1 MRTKEFI
8 NKVVKLGFTISRYIN
23 PHPDA
28 TKTACGF
35 HALIIS
41 DNEDNLVTIWTENQY
56 AISTIEDG
64 FWAYKIN
71 RPLNELYKLCF
82 EYAATPIKD
91 RGDTSK
97 HIYKHNFIKTK
108 GNSFT
113 YLAIRQRPS
122 ISYPVLQGS
131 NQDIF
136 EYKVDFTDEEIEEVK
151 KEYGIFLDD
160 FKKVEVER

>member
-1 MRTKEFI
+1 MKTKEFI
-8 NKVVKLGFTISRYIN
+8 KRVEELGYKTLVYHKTIRIR
-23 PHPDA
+23 D
-28 TKTACGF
+28 KGCLV
-35 HALIIS
+35 ALIVLNKRFIFETNFVIRPIT
-41 DNEDNLVTIWTENQY
+41 DERLFDLLV
-56 AISTIEDG
+56 
-64 FWAYKIN
+64 
-71 RPLNELYKLCF
+71 
-82 EYAATPIKD
+82 EYAKTPIED

-131 NQDIF
+131 SEDIF
-136 EYKVDFTDEEIEEVK
+136 EYKVEFTDEEIEEVK

-160 FKKVEVER
+160 FKKVKVKK

>member
-1 MRTKEFI
+1 MWTKEFI
-8 NKVVKLGFTISRYIN
+8 KQVKNLGFKVKE
-23 PHPDA
+23 D
-28 TKTACGF
+28 KG
-35 HALIIS
+35 IIGIIA
-41 DNEDNLVTIWTENQY
+41 DNFIIARVWKNRIYCIDTYNTVKVEWKNEHELFNLL
-56 AISTIEDG
+56 A
-64 FWAYKIN
+64 
-71 RPLNELYKLCF
+71 
-82 EYAATPIKD
+82 EYARTPIKD

-108 GNSFT
+108 GDSFT

-136 EYKVDFTDEEIEEVK
+136 EYKVEFTDEEIEEVK

-160 FKKVEVER
+160 FKKLEVEDEN

>member
-1 MRTKEFI
+1 MKTKEFI
-8 NKVVKLGFTISRYIN
+8 KRVKELGYDYEKAEEVYFIYDLEGTEIAAVCHTTPNQISNTEREWDFLNKHEQEELF
-23 PHPDA
+23 DL
-28 TKTACGF
+28 
-35 HALIIS
+35 LI
-41 DNEDNLVTIWTENQY
+41 
-56 AISTIEDG
+56 
-64 FWAYKIN
+64 
-71 RPLNELYKLCF
+71 
-82 EYAATPIKD
+82 EYAKTPIKD

-131 NQDIF
+131 SEDIF
-136 EYKVDFTDEEIEEVK
+136 EYKVEFTDEEIEEVK

-160 FKKVEVER
+160 FKKLEMEDEN

>member
-1 MRTKEFI
+1 MWTKEFI
-8 NKVVKLGFTISRYIN
+8 KQVKSLGFKVKE
-23 PHPDA
+23 D
-28 TKTACGF
+28 KG
-35 HALIIS
+35 IIGIIA
-41 DNEDNLVTIWTENQY
+41 DNFIIARVWKNRICCIDTFNTVKVEWKNERELFNLL
-56 AISTIEDG
+56 A
-64 FWAYKIN
+64 
-71 RPLNELYKLCF
+71 
-82 EYAATPIKD
+82 EYARTPIKD

-131 NQDIF
+131 SEDIF
-136 EYKVDFTDEEIEEVK
+136 EYKVEFTDDEIEEVK

-160 FKKVEVER
+160 FKKVEVEKWH